1 MRTRAEGLCSAA
13 QRNEQPQAGGESPER
28 SETNPSVPVIFDCS
42 VRLLVWTRS
51 VLQTMDD
58 RTESAVFL
66 VETQRMR
73 CIVKCT

>member
-1 MRTRAEGLCSAA
+1 MG
-13 QRNEQPQAGGESPER
+13 R
-28 SETNPSVPVIFDCS
+28 SHE
-42 VRLLVWTRS
+42 
-51 VLQTMDD
+51 LQTMDD

>member
-1 MRTRAEGLCSAA
+1 MRCEPEQRVCGA
-13 QRNEQPQAGGESPER
+13 QRNGQPQAGGESPELSQAIRPCVSFSIAR
-28 SETNPSVPVIFDCS
+28 SGCS
-42 VRLLVWTRS
+42 SGLDL